1 MSHFLQGRR
10 FVDQANSNERERLDA
25 ITDKII
31 GAAVQVHRTLGPG
44 LLESAYRA
52 CLAFE
57 LSARGLAVA
66 REVPLPL
73 EYRGVRLECGYRVD
87 LLVENS
93 VVVEVKAIERLE
105 RVHSAQVLSYLR
117 LVHRTVGLLINFNV
131 PKLTMGLKRVVNGFP
146 E

>member
-1 MSHFLQGRR
+1 VSHFLQGRR

-131 PKLTMGLKRVVNGFP
+131 PKLTMDLKRVVNGFP